1 MIFKLKNFIKILILF
16 LIPLIFEN
24 IGMKFGGPIGIKYYY
39 SESFNPKFLG
49 LPILIWIFWVIFIF
63 VAYNLTNSIF
73 INLFKKDYKNLLN
86 DTLYFLI
93 LILFDGFIVTTFD
106 FFIDPIA
113 VKYKLWNWEN
123 FKESYFGVPV
133 GNFVGWYIIGSTTTF
148 FLRILDK
155 IHYKSFNMQSL
166 KLISLIYIIIIFTLF
181 TVSIIFYNFE
191 FAIQNLILTSPINLL
206 SLLLM
211 KENFGRK

>member
-1 MIFKLKNFIKILILF
+1 MISKFKNFIKILILF
-16 LIPLIFEN
+16 LTPLIYEN

-49 LPILIWIFWVIFIF
+49 LPILVWIFWVIFIF
-63 VAYNLTNSIF
+63 IAYNLTNSIF

-86 DTLYFLI
+86 NFFYFLV
-93 LILFDGFIVTTFD
+93 LILLDGFIVTTFD

-113 VKYKLWNWEN
+113 VKYKLWRWEN
-123 FKESYFGVPV
+123 FKESYFGVPI

-155 IHYKSFNMQSL
+155 TYFKNLNVRFQKIFPF
-166 KLISLIYIIIIFTLF
+166 IYIIIILTLF
-181 TVSIIFYNFE
+181 FLSIVFYNFE
-191 FAIQNLILTSPINLL
+191 FAIQNLILSSPINLL
-206 SLLLM
+206 SLILIKNDL
-211 KENFGRK
+211 